1 MADPVS
7 EQAQPPPAQALGDFM
22 LLNRIGRGSQGEV
35 WLAEDSLGRRVAVK
49 LLFTSSHSLTRNR
62 EEAALRLYQGLS
74 EEKHLLRVLHVGKSE
89 NGLFYSMELADS
101 DETFD
106 GSALVP
112 MSLSQLLSKRGS
124 LGGEDSKRII
134 SDILDGVAALHAK
147 GLLHRDIKPS
157 NILRVGG
164 IWKLGDIGL
173 ITEDRTEV
181 TALGTVEFMPP
192 NGAIDRSSDLYACGR
207 VLYCMMTGLSAR
219 SFPTLPKSLL
229 ADTSPVVRAL
239 NAAVNRACALDP
251 KHRFQLAADFK
262 AALADPQRTWSR
274 RRKWTVA
281 LAACS
286 LIALTGWGIHGLRQ
300 TELSAVGNS
309 ASWQPLFN
317 GTSMVGW
324 TKPEPHHGTWRV
336 EDGAIRC
343 NRDGEYKLLRLD
355 QDLGPGTLRV
365 VASPD
370 HENARFGIRYACDQ
384 PGGGPLFMLM
394 GNKYTWLR
402 GHQDAFPPDQPG
414 NWFSFPG
421 PIPKPGEEVVLEV
434 EWGQT
439 RHQLR
444 ANGRVLYDLPPMDKG
459 GPMMLHVWADDSAA
473 FRSVEYQPAVA
484 K

>member
-1 MADPVS
+1 MADPPS
-7 EQAQPPPAQALGDFM
+7 EQPQPPPAQTLGDFR
-22 LLNRIGRGSQGEV
+22 LLQRIGQGSQGAV

-49 LLFTSSHSLTRNR
+49 KLSTLSHPSHLNR
-62 EEAALRLYQGLS
+62 EETALRLYQGLS
-74 EEKHLLRVLHVGKSE
+74 EERHLLRVLHVGRSDC
-89 NGLFYSMELADS
+89 GLFYSMELADS
-101 DETFD
+101 EDTGD
-106 GSALVP
+106 GSAPVP
-112 MSLSQLLSKRGS
+112 MSLSQLLCKRGS
-124 LGGEDSKRII
+124 LGGDDSKRII
-134 SDILDGVAALHAK
+134 SDVLDGVAALHAR

-207 VLYCMMTGLSAR
+207 VLYCLLTGLPAR

-229 ADTSPVVRAL
+229 ADTSPEVRAL

-251 KHRFQLAADFK
+251 TQRFQSAAEFK
-262 AALADPQRTWSR
+262 AALAESRRTWSSR
-274 RRKWTVA
+274 TKWSVF
-281 LAACS
+281 LAGCS
-286 LIALTGWGIHGLRQ
+286 LIALAGWGIHGLQQ
-300 TELSAVGNS
+300 TPFSTVGKS
-309 ASWQPLFN
+309 ASWLPLFN
-317 GTSMVGW
+317 GSDIAGW
-324 TKPEPHHGTWRV
+324 SKPEPYHGTWFV
-336 EDGAIRC
+336 ENGTIRC
-343 NRDGEYKLLRLD
+343 NRDAEYKLLRLD
-355 QDLGPGTLRV
+355 QNLGPGTLRV

-370 HENARFGIRYACDQ
+370 HEHARFGIRYACDQ

-394 GNKYTWLR
+394 GDKYTWLR
-402 GHQDAFPPDQPG
+402 GHKDAYPPDQPG

-434 EWGQT
+434 ELGPT

-444 ANGRVLYDLPPMDKG
+444 ANGQLLYVLPPMDKG
-459 GPMMLHVWADDSAA
+459 GPMMLHVWADDSAS
-473 FRSVEYQPAVA
+473 FRSVEYQPAVG